1 MEYRITLKRLKPYKA
16 GFILGISIIIY
27 VLIRLIF
34 DKEEDDAIWT
44 FLYALFYIPF
54 SIIFLLDS
62 YGYPFGR
69 GTIEIN
75 NDIISMGSGMWFK
88 RQTVVWDEI
97 SEIAFQKKRLHF
109 KLKNNK
115 LTDIHT
121 TRVPDTQLKLIKQTL
136 INIAE
141 TKNITINNL
150 EEKK

>member
-1 MEYRITLKRLKPYKA
+1 MEYRVTLKRLKPNKS
-16 GFILGISIIIY
+16 GLILGIIIIIY

-34 DKEEDDAIWT
+34 DKEENNSVWT
-44 FLYALFYIPF
+44 FLYALFYIPL

-75 NDIISMGSGMWFK
+75 NDIISLGSGMWFI

-97 SEIAFQKKRLHF
+97 SEIVFQKNRLHF

-115 LTDIHT
+115 LTDIYT
-121 TRVPDTQLKLIKQTL
+121 TRIPDTQLKLIKQTL
-136 INIAE
+136 TNIAGS
-141 TKNITINNL
+141 KNITINNP

>member
-1 MEYRITLKRLKPYKA
+1 MEYRVTLKRLKPNKS
-16 GFILGISIIIY
+16 GLILGIIIIIY

-34 DKEEDDAIWT
+34 DKEENNSVWT
-44 FLYALFYIPF
+44 FLYALFYIPL

-75 NDIISMGSGMWFK
+75 NDIISLGSGMWFI

-97 SEIAFQKKRLHF
+97 SEIVFQKNRLHF

-115 LTDIHT
+115 FTDIYT
-121 TRVPDTQLKLIKQTL
+121 TRIPDTQLKLIKQTL
-136 INIAE
+136 TNIAGS
-141 TKNITINNL
+141 KNITINNP
-150 EEKK
+150 E